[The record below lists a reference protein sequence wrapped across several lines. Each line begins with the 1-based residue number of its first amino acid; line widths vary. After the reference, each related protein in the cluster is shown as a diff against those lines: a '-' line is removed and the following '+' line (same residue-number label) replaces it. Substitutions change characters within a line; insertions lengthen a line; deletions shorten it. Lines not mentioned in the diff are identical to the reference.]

1 MYQSFPKEECPFF
14 AEGTVVLYCMDRE
27 HYQEKLGKRAPGDID
42 FGHFCN
48 GDGQEYL
55 RKLGDYLP
63 APEGGK
69 VSVKVGMIKADGD
82 FVANKIDK
90 VALDVHQHHLPLG
103 RKGPKRT
110 AKYCLCDNECS
121 DVPLAPLDDLRRL
134 YTEHHRASK
143 NDDKKV
149 QFIDELMGADGNSC
163 GPCRSVPLDGRK
175 GSSKLAPKA
184 KPSNPAE
191 KELAATNKALQTA
204 RGKKAAAE

>member
-1 MYQSFPKEECPFF
+1 MVEDKVFMSKEE
-14 AEGTVVLYCMDRE
+14 
-27 HYQEKLGKRAPGDID
+27 
-42 FGHFCN
+42 
-48 GDGQEYL
+48 
-55 RKLGDYLP
+55 
-63 APEGGK
+63 
-69 VSVKVGMIKADGD
+69 GD
-82 FVANKIDK
+82 FVANKLDK

-103 RKGPKRT
+103 SKAPKRS

-163 GPCRSVPLDGRK
+163 GPCRAVPLGGRK

-184 KPSNPAE
+184 KPSNPLE
-191 KELAATNKALQTA
+191 TELAATRKALQIESD
-204 RGKKAAAE
+204 KKAAAEKAISTATKQLEEANTEIGILEAKLIALTPD